1 MDIVFSMSNELM
13 IVVGL
18 ALFFEFLNGMR
29 DASNI
34 VATMI
39 YSRAFQPRAALLIT
53 AVAEF
58 VGPFLFGVVVAR
70 TIGGGIVDSNLLT
83 LNSIAAC
90 LLGAII
96 WNLFTWFFGLPSSS
110 SHALIGGLI
119 GAIIVS
125 AGIGSIKFGGLNTVI
140 LGLILSPLF
149 GFIVGFFL
157 LKLIY
162 FLAQNASPRINWLFK
177 RGQIVTAVGLGLGHG
192 TNHTQKVMGVIM
204 LSLSIGGTVNN
215 FSVPMWVIVSTA
227 AALALGT
234 SVGGWRLIKTLG
246 GKFYK
251 VRPVHS
257 FAAQL
262 TSAAVIVGAS
272 LTGAPVSTTQ
282 VVSSA
287 IVGVGS
293 SERLGKV
300 RWGVTR
306 DIALAWIVTIPA
318 SALLSAGIY
327 WLLQYLATLG

>member
-1 MDIVFSMSNELM
+1 MGFLTSMPNELM
-13 IVVGL
+13 LVVGL
-18 ALFFEFLNGMR
+18 ALTFEFLNGMR

-39 YSRAFQPRAALLIT
+39 YSRAFQPRSALMIT
-53 AVAEF
+53 AIAEF

-83 LNSIAAC
+83 LNTIAAC

-96 WNLFTWFFGLPSSS
+96 WNLITWFFGLPSSS

-119 GAIIVS
+119 GAIIIS
-125 AGIGSIKFGGLNTVI
+125 AGVSSLKWSGLNTVV

-149 GFIVGFFL
+149 GFIVGFL
-157 LKLIY
+157 LLRLIY
-162 FLAQNASPRINWLFK
+162 FLAQKATPRINSFFK

-192 TNHTQKVMGVIM
+192 TNHTQKIMGVIM
-204 LSLSIGGTVNN
+204 LSLSIGGAVED
-215 FSVPMWVIVSTA
+215 FSVPFWVIVSTA
-227 AALALGT
+227 AALAIGT
-234 SVGGWRLIKTLG
+234 AIGGWRLIRTLG

-251 VRPVHS
+251 VRPVHG
-257 FAAQL
+257 FAAQM
-262 TSAAVIVGAS
+262 TSAIVIVIAS

-318 SALLSAGIY
+318 SAFLSAAIY
-327 WLLQYLATLG
+327 LLMKTFL